1 MNTFIEKITSRKF
14 ILSLAAFLASIG
26 TSIAGLQIGN
36 QTIAAVGIVCSIISA
51 AMYAATEA
59 YVDAASIKS
68 TSTTTVNQN
77 TKTTLDSTVKKTDGQ

>member
-26 TSIAGLQIGN
+26 TSIAGLQTGN
-36 QTIAAVGIVCSIISA
+36 QTIATVGIVCSIISA
-51 AMYAATEA
+51 AMYAAAEA

-68 TSTTTVNQN
+68 NSITTVNQN
-77 TKTTLDSTVKKTDGQ
+77 TKTTLDSTVKKTDAQ

>member
-1 MNTFIEKITSRKF
+1 MDKFIEKITSRKF

-26 TSIAGLQIGN
+26 TSIAGLQTGN

-68 TSTTTVNQN
+68 TSITTVNQN
-77 TKTTLDSTVKKTDGQ
+77 TKTTLDSTVKKTDAQ

>member
-26 TSIAGLQIGN
+26 TSIAGLQTGN

-68 TSTTTVNQN
+68 TSITTVNQN